1 MSRLP
6 RRVDTRDDSVGD
18 TQGESEMTKHV
29 LLVFTSPVEG
39 REDDYNAWY
48 NDVHLGEVLTAD
60 GFVRA
65 QRFKASEMMPSVTE
79 HEYVAI
85 YEIEDLDPKDAMKS
99 LNGASGSFTMT
110 DAIELKQSKM
120 MLASQVSDL
129 VEA

>member
-1 MSRLP
+1 VSRLP

>member
-1 MSRLP
+1 
-6 RRVDTRDDSVGD
+6 
-18 TQGESEMTKHV
+18 MTKHV